1 MLLLL
6 WMLLGFPDLDAEKYF
21 VSFQMLKSFG
31 QFFIVEIFF
40 GQFLIVEKLV
50 FYTHSSSGVELVGLS
65 SLRKAC
71 GGRMFESKL

>member
-1 MLLLL
+1 MLK
-6 WMLLGFPDLDAEKYF
+6 DIF

-31 QFFIVEIFF
+31 QFLFLKYF